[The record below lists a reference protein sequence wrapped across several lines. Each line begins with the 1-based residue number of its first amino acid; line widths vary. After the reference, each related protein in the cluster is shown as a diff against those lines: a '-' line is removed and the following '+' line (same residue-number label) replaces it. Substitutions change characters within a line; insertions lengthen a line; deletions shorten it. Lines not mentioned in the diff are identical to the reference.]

1 MYLSK
6 PVCWK
11 DLFYS
16 MQYCQSYPIKGS
28 TMYQTSHSDV
38 GNAGSRHYHNTYRNV
53 ANVDRERMAFGKIKL
68 ELVKVKIGIHA
79 RTGVYDMV
87 DGLIGRKYDEQRE
100 TPEGAESPS
109 ATRW

>member
-1 MYLSK
+1 
-6 PVCWK
+6 
-11 DLFYS
+11 
-16 MQYCQSYPIKGS
+16 
-28 TMYQTSHSDV
+28 
-38 GNAGSRHYHNTYRNV
+38 
-53 ANVDRERMAFGKIKL
+53 MAFGKIKL